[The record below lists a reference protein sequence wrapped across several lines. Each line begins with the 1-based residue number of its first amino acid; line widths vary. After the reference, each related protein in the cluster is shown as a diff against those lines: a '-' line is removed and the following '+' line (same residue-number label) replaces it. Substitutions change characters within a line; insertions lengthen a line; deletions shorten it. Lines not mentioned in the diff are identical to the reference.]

1 MKVVGASCHISSCNN
16 GIVETP
22 FDNFNGRYTEKNL
35 NNEPDVKC
43 VLHYLFCSL
52 VFARVGGE
60 IISVDAEAHAIRE
73 VSQTKAD
80 ESSPVFHII
89 LYYIKMNN

>member
-1 MKVVGASCHISSCNN
+1 MKVVGASRQIRSCNY

-22 FDNFNGRYTEKNL
+22 FDNFNGRHTEKNL
-35 NNEPDVKC
+35 NNEPDVEC

-60 IISVDAEAHAIRE
+60 IISVDAEAHAIGE
-73 VSQTKAD
+73 VSQTKANK
-80 ESSPVFHII
+80 SSPVFHII